1 MSATDVSLMLTIVT
15 LFIVIGAFLPFV
27 ENDFTGVSNSN
38 NVDELANDISGNLNS
53 ANSTNYSNLGIAS
66 KGLNIFVSIL
76 SMFFWSF
83 NLPTWLNTIFLI
95 PRIMLGFLFVRW
107 LRGS

>member
-1 MSATDVSLMLTIVT
+1 MSDVYLMLTIVT
-15 LFIVIGAFLPFV
+15 LFIVIGGFLPFV
-27 ENDFTGVSNSN
+27 EADFLGTSATYGVDTIEDTIGN
-38 NVDELANDISGNLNS
+38 NLNTG
-53 ANSTNYSNLGIAS
+53 NSTDYSGLGIAS
-66 KGLNIFVSIL
+66 TGVDILVSIV

-83 NLPTWLNTIFLI
+83 SMPSWLNTLFLI